1 MWGRLSPHPAFDE
14 VQQPRSRRVRPT
26 RVAPVSLFLRQSAD
40 WLVRRPA
47 NPTAA
52 LSSAARDVLGALS
65 NRGASFFLELVESTG
80 RLPSEVEDG
89 LWELVAAG
97 LVTAD
102 GFDNLRALID
112 PKRRLALGRRNRSR
126 PRNAAGRWAL
136 LPAKAQ
142 ALDVEAFAR
151 QLLDRWGV
159 VFRDVAKREAAAPPW
174 RDLLVMLRKLEAQ
187 GEIRGGRFISSAVGE
202 QFALPDAI
210 SLLRAVR
217 RTNVDGENAARLS
230 A

>member
-1 MWGRLSPHPAFDE
+1 
-14 VQQPRSRRVRPT
+14 
-26 RVAPVSLFLRQSAD
+26 
-40 WLVRRPA
+40 
-47 NPTAA
+47 
-52 LSSAARDVLGALS
+52 
-65 NRGASFFLELVESTG
+65 
-80 RLPSEVEDG
+80 
-89 LWELVAAG
+89 VAAG